1 MATVGNS
8 IMEQVLSLPVDD
20 RIGLVERLLLSLNLP
35 TQAEIDRQWAAEAER
50 RIEEIEAGSVQ
61 LLPGEEVFSRMR
73 RKYAQ

>member
-1 MATVGNS
+1 MATVS
-8 IMEQVLSLPVDD
+8 TIMEQVLSLPVDD

-50 RIEEIEAGSVQ
+50 RIEEIEQGTVR
-61 LLPGEEVFSRMR
+61 LIPGEQVFENIR